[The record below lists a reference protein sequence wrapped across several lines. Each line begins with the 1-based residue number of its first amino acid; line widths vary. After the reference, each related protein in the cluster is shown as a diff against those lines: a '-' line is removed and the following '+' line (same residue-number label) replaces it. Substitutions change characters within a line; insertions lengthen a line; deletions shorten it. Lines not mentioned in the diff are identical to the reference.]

1 MDGEEL
7 CQLLRSILQRLDD
20 IERLIIRST
29 RREIQAMSQLDDDIK
44 SLATQF
50 AQDTADQQT
59 LLQALTDA
67 IKNSTADDPS
77 DDPTVQGIISAM
89 QANHTTVTQTL
100 ANLGVTVPPPSAA
113 AQQAA
118 ATVAKS

>member
-77 DDPTVQGIISAM
+77 DDPTVTGIISAM